1 MAGLDSTSSR
11 AIATLNRLTPLQKVA
26 LGAAVLTAI
35 AGTVVLT
42 RTGSSTAMAA
52 LYTDL
57 EATDAASVT
66 DELIS
71 RNVDYELA
79 DGGRT
84 VLVPK
89 DDVYDLR
96 ISLSGEGL
104 PASNEGYA
112 LLDQQGITTSEFR
125 QRIDYQRALEG
136 ELSRTLRSIDGIDSA
151 TVHLAL
157 PEDSVFVDEPE
168 DATASVL
175 VRSAGPTA
183 ITSDQVA
190 AMVHLVAASVK
201 GMAPEDVTI
210 ADATGRVLTDPSTA
224 GSIGGG
230 GDGRSQATTTFER
243 DLAASL
249 RAMVSRVAG
258 PGNVAV
264 NVQAELELT
273 QRQQTSETFDTTDE
287 ETGVVVA
294 ERTASETYSG
304 IDPAGE
310 TGVLGPDGAIVE
322 GSSTEGSEK
331 SYTKDD
337 AERTFA
343 VNRTVEQTTFAPGTI
358 KQLHV
363 AVLVDEAAVTEEQRT
378 AIAEMVSTAAGI
390 DADRGDQVVVTR
402 LPFDTTATEAAAE
415 AAEEQAATEAAEQQS
430 ALIRTGIIAFVIVIA
445 MFLAYRSARK
455 ARREVATP
463 INLGAIGP
471 GDSPVPTP
479 TGATSI
485 PEVQVLDAVEP
496 SSQAALEELSTLADR
511 RPEDVAQIL
520 QGWLADEEVA
530 Q

>member
-1 MAGLDSTSSR
+1 MAGFDSSSSR
-11 AIATLNRLTPLQKVA
+11 AMATLNRLTPLQKVA
-26 LGAAVLTAI
+26 LGAAVLTAV
-35 AGTVVLT
+35 AGTVVMT
-42 RTGSSTAMAA
+42 RTGSNPAMAA

-57 EATDAASVT
+57 EARDASSVT

-79 DGGRT
+79 DGGQT

-136 ELSRTLRSIDGIDSA
+136 ELSRTLRSIDGIDAA

-183 ITSDQVA
+183 VASDQVA

-210 ADATGRVLTDPSTA
+210 PDASGRVLTDPATA

-230 GDGRSQATTTFER
+230 DALGQATTSFER

-273 QRQQTSETFDTTDE
+273 QRQQTSERFDNTDE
-287 ETGVVVA
+287 NGVVVA
-294 ERTASETYSG
+294 ERTASETYAG

-310 TGVLGPDGAIVE
+310 TGVLGPDGAVD
-322 GSSTEGSEK
+322 GGTSTDGAEK

-343 VNRTVEQTTFAPGTI
+343 VNRTVEQTTFAPGAI
-358 KQLHV
+358 QQLHV
-363 AVLVDEAAVTEEQRT
+363 AVLVDEEAVTEEQRA
-378 AIAEMVSTAAGI
+378 AIIEMVSTAAGI
-390 DADRGDQVVVTR
+390 DPDRGDEVVVTR
-402 LPFDTTATEAAAE
+402 LPFDTSATEAAAE
-415 AAEEQAATEAAEQQS
+415 AADVQAVAAAAEQRS
-430 ALIRTGIIAFVIVIA
+430 SLIRTGIIAFVIVIA

-463 INLGAIGP
+463 INIGEIAA
-471 GDSPVPTP
+471 VPADGPEP
-479 TGATSI
+479 TTAI
-485 PEVQVLDAVEP
+485 PEIQVLDAGAP

-520 QGWLADEEVA
+520 QGWLADETVA